1 MSTHLTPGI
10 VPEDASLNRAD
21 LDRAILER
29 GVFYYPAG
37 LRYANPDAAVTCDR
51 CRRTRIL
58 ACIGFRRYDY
68 CVPCVDA
75 VARAQSSRT
84 NSLTPPIMNNYMT
97 QNSLP
102 SQCMTHSLTP
112 PMNNYMTQNSL
123 PSQCMTQNSLSSQ
136 CMTLMVQDTVE
147 IKN

>member
-1 MSTHLTPGI
+1 MSTHLTPGV
-10 VPEDASLNRAD
+10 VPEDDSLN
-21 LDRAILER
+21 RAILER

-58 ACIGFRRYDY
+58 ACIGFERYDY
-68 CVPCVDA
+68 CLPCVDA

-102 SQCMTHSLTP
+102 SQ
-112 PMNNYMTQNSL
+112 Y
-123 PSQCMTQNSLSSQ
+123 
-136 CMTLMVQDTVE
+136 MTLMVQDMFTPPATRMMDVMYRPNPGRGLE
-147 IKN
+147 

>member
-1 MSTHLTPGI
+1 MSTHLTSNI
-10 VPEDASLNRAD
+10 VPEDASLNRA
-21 LDRAILER
+21 ILER
-29 GVFYYPAG
+29 GVFYFPAG

-68 CVPCVDA
+68 CIPCVDA

-102 SQCMTHSLTP
+102 SQCMT
-112 PMNNYMTQNSL
+112 
-123 PSQCMTQNSLSSQ
+123 QNSLSSQ